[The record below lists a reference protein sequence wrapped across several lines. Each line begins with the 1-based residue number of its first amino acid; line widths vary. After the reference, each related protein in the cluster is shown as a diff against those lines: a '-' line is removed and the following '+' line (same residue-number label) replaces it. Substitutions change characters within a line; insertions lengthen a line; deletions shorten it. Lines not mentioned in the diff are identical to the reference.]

1 MRGLTSVANLPP
13 LTEDE
18 TQRQDCLISFIVGD
32 NIIKGS
38 LATACVWYSR
48 FLRYKFNSHW
58 YLLAPAL
65 VGIDDESTAP
75 KTGDLI
81 VVYNF
86 VMTVARLLKT
96 QSSLALAEIVDEL
109 DNELQLKQQLDGERA
124 IPNQLVFAAMGWLS
138 QSHSP
143 S

>member
-1 MRGLTSVANLPP
+1 
-13 LTEDE
+13 
-18 TQRQDCLISFIVGD
+18 
-32 NIIKGS
+32 
-38 LATACVWYSR
+38 
-48 FLRYKFNSHW
+48 
-58 YLLAPAL
+58 LAPAL

-75 KTGDLI
+75 KKGDLV

-86 VMTVARLLKT
+86 LMTVARLLKT
-96 QSSLALAEIVDEL
+96 QSSLALSEIVDEL

-138 QSHSP
+138 QCHSP